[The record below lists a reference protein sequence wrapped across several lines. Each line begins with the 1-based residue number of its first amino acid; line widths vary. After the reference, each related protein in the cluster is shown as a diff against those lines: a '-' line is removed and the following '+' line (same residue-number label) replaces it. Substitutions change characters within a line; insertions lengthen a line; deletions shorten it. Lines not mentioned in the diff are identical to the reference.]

1 MKPIVAKL
9 DDDTIRELDHLAQG
23 SSRSE
28 VVREAVREYIVSR
41 KMAIR
46 RREVEEYMRT
56 SGERQAMRDLAESD
70 MDHAAELLYRVE
82 HEE

>member
-9 DDDTIRELDHLAQG
+9 DEETIRELDYLAQG

-46 RREVEEYMRT
+46 RREVEEYMAT
-56 SGERQAMRDLAESD
+56 SNEREFMRELAEANA
-70 MDHAAELLYRVE
+70 DHAAELLDRVE
-82 HEE
+82 HEQ

>member
-9 DDDTIRELDHLAQG
+9 DDETLRQLDDLAKG
-23 SSRSE
+23 TSRSQ

-46 RREVEEYMRT
+46 RREVEEYMAT
-56 SGERQAMRDLAESD
+56 SSERGAMRELAEAN